1 MSLKHVLLC
10 FQILRHVIQSLRGKF
25 FFLFTST
32 YAYIYQQ
39 IQQYATGER
48 KYYTIHDK
56 SEIFKK
62 SNQN

>member
-10 FQILRHVIQSLRGKF
+10 SQILRHTIQSLRGKF

-39 IQQYATGER
+39 IKHYTKGER
-48 KYYTIHDK
+48 KYDTIHNK
-56 SEIFKK
+56 SELIKH